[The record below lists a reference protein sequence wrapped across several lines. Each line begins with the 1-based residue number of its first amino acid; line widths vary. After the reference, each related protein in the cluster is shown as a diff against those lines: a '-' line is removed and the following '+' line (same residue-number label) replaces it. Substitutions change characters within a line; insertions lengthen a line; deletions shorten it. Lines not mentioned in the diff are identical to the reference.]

1 MQNCSL
7 RGTDARS
14 VGTRDDVHSHAS
26 DWTTAAD
33 PSDIVPA
40 FGVPESARV
49 RIQDPVC
56 PFVRDNRESTRF
68 AMSLLSCASQ
78 RNALVFTPPRSRLAK
93 RYRHTVVIRH

>member
-1 MQNCSL
+1 M
-7 RGTDARS
+7 
-14 VGTRDDVHSHAS
+14 RDPLAHAMMF
-26 DWTTAAD
+26 TATLATGRLHLIRAILC
-33 PSDIVPA
+33 PLLVYQSR
-40 FGVPESARV
+40 ARV